1 MQTSVPSPR
10 RLTLG
15 LLAALLATPLAFST
29 GTATAQAPI
38 KLRFSHTVPESD
50 SQHKAA
56 LEFSK
61 RVKDRTQG
69 GVEIQV
75 FAHSQLGN
83 DVTLVTGVRSGTID
97 IGATGNPFVTGLA
110 PRLNALDLPYQFAD
124 AQQAY
129 RALDGAVG
137 RSLLDELSAHQIKG
151 LAFWEIGF
159 RSLGN
164 NKRPIQG
171 ADDIKGLK
179 IRTTPNPSH
188 LKAFQLLG
196 ANPQP
201 MPFAEVFGALE
212 SGAVD
217 GQENPPTLML
227 SSKMYEVQKY
237 LSLTRHAYTPLV
249 VIMNKA
255 RFESLKPEFQKVI
268 MEEAATAANFQRKL
282 NADGEKDA
290 IAQLRAKGM
299 QINENPDTAS
309 IRKIVRDETRK
320 LYVEKNGDAVLKAM
334 DQ

>member
-1 MQTSVPSPR
+1 MHRNFRSLAGV
-10 RLTLG
+10 LLVALLG
-15 LLAALLATPLAFST
+15 LGAGGAA
-29 GTATAQAPI
+29 AQAPV

-56 LEFSK
+56 LEFAK
-61 RVKDRTQG
+61 RVKERTG
-69 GVEIQV
+69 GAVEIQV
-75 FAHSQLGN
+75 FANSQLGN

-110 PRLNALDLPYQFAD
+110 PKLNALDLPYQFAD

-129 RALDGAVG
+129 RTLDGPVG
-137 RSLLDELSAHQIKG
+137 RSLLDELGTHQIKG

-164 NKRPIQG
+164 NKRPING
-171 ADDIKGLK
+171 AADIKGLK

-255 RFESLKPEFQKVI
+255 RFDALKPEFQKA
-268 MEEAATAANFQRKL
+268 MLEEAAAAANFQRKL
-282 NADGEKDA
+282 NNDGEKDA

-299 QINENPDTAS
+299 QINETPDVAS
-309 IRKIVRDETRK
+309 IRQVVREETRRM
-320 LYVEKNGDAVLKAM
+320 YVEKNGDAVLKAM
-334 DQ
+334 DAQP

>member
-1 MQTSVPSPR
+1 MHRNFRS
-10 RLTLG
+10 LAG
-15 LLAALLATPLAFST
+15 ALLAALLGLGAGGA
-29 GTATAQAPI
+29 AAQAPV

-56 LEFSK
+56 LEFAK
-61 RVKDRTQG
+61 RVKERTG
-69 GVEIQV
+69 GAVEIQV
-75 FAHSQLGN
+75 FANSQLGN

-97 IGATGNPFVTGLA
+97 IGAPGNPFVTGLA
-110 PRLNALDLPYQFAD
+110 PKLNALDLPYQFAD

-129 RALDGAVG
+129 RTLDGPVG
-137 RSLLDELSAHQIKG
+137 RSLLDELGTHQIKG

-164 NKRPIQG
+164 NKRPING
-171 ADDIKGLK
+171 AADIKGLK

-255 RFESLKPEFQKVI
+255 RFDALKPEFQKA
-268 MEEAATAANFQRKL
+268 MLEEAAAAANFQRKL
-282 NADGEKDA
+282 NNDGEKDA

-299 QINENPDTAS
+299 QINETPDVAS
-309 IRKIVRDETRK
+309 IRQVVREETRRM
-320 LYVEKNGDAVLKAM
+320 YVEKNGDAVLKAM
-334 DQ
+334 